1 MKTKKLLHSVEEGTQ
16 AAVDRL
22 SPYVELALREG
33 GEIADQAYAKLR
45 PGLKEAQIRSARLAS
60 DTFEKV
66 QPAIDDALNRVSP
79 VVDAT
84 VRRVR
89 PAVDDVLERIPPT
102 VDYARERVQDD
113 VLPALAA
120 QLRHLAA
127 QPLAREL
134 QAAAAASALAAQLER
149 ASGKKQHSGW
159 RTFGRILLAGALLGG
174 VVMAVRKIFAD
185 PATGWENHVPKNS
198 TYVADPT
205 LADEEDV
212 FGDALTE
219 PADEAAAA
227 ATESV
232 AEPEAPAKAEAAPVD
247 PAVSPY
253 GPGSYVGDEPPAGY
267 LIKGNDR
274 SLKYHVPG
282 MAAYDR
288 TIAEVWFE
296 TEAAAQAAG
305 FTRAQ
310 R

>member
-22 SPYVELALREG
+22 SPYVEQALREG
-33 GEIADQAYAKLR
+33 GDLADQAYAKLR
-45 PGLKEAQIRSARLAS
+45 PGLTEARIRSARFAA
-60 DTFEKV
+60 DTFDKV
-66 QPAIDDALNRVSP
+66 QPAIDDALSRVSP
-79 VVDAT
+79 AVDAT
-84 VRRVR
+84 VKKVR

-102 VDYARERVQDD
+102 VDYARERVQED

-127 QPLAREL
+127 QPLAKEL
-134 QAAAAASALAAQLER
+134 QAAAAASALAAQLEK
-149 ASGKKQHSGW
+149 ASGKKKRSGW

-174 VVMAVRKIFAD
+174 VVVAVRKLFAD

-205 LADEEDV
+205 VEDADDL
-212 FGDALTE
+212 FGESITE
-219 PADEAAAA
+219 PVP
-227 ATESV
+227 T
-232 AEPEAPAKAEAAPVD
+232 AEPEAPAPAPAAPAE
-247 PAVSPY
+247 PATSPY
-253 GPGSYVGDEPPAGY
+253 GPGSYVGDEPPAGFE
-267 LIKGNDR
+267 IKGNDR

-282 MAAYDR
+282 MAAYER

-296 TEAAAQAAG
+296 SEDTAQAAG

>member
-84 VRRVR
+84 VRKVR

-120 QLRHLAA
+120 HLRHLAA
-127 QPLAREL
+127 QPLAKEL
-134 QAAAAASALAAQLER
+134 QAAAAASALAAQLEK
-149 ASGKKQHSGW
+149 ASGKKKHSGW

-174 VVMAVRKIFAD
+174 VVVAVRKLFAD
-185 PATGWENHVPKNS
+185 PAAGWENHVPKNS

-205 LADEEDV
+205 LSDEEDL
-212 FGDALTE
+212 FGDALHQPT
-219 PADEAAAA
+219 DEAVAAPA
-227 ATESV
+227 SETP
-232 AEPEAPAKAEAAPVD
+232 AEPEAPKTEAAPVD
-247 PAVSPY
+247 PAASPY
-253 GPGSYVGDEPPAGY
+253 GPGSYVGDEPPADY

-282 MAAYDR
+282 MAAYER

-296 TEAAAQAAG
+296 SEDAAKAAG

>member
-16 AAVDRL
+16 AAVERL
-22 SPYVELALREG
+22 SPYVEQALREG
-33 GEIADQAYAKLR
+33 GEFADQTYAKLR
-45 PGLKEAQIRSARLAS
+45 PGLKEAQIRGARLAA

-79 VVDAT
+79 AVDAT
-84 VRRVR
+84 VKWVR

-113 VLPALAA
+113 VLPALAS

-127 QPLAREL
+127 QPLAKEL
-134 QAAAAASALAAQLER
+134 QAAAAASALAAQLEK
-149 ASGKKQHSGW
+149 ASGKKKHSGW

-174 VVMAVRKIFAD
+174 VFVAVRKLFAD

-205 LADEEDV
+205 MDDDDLY
-212 FGDALTE
+212 
-219 PADEAAAA
+219 DEAAEPATSAA
-227 ATESV
+227 AE
-232 AEPEAPAKAEAAPVD
+232 EPTVEPST
-247 PAVSPY
+247 SPY
-253 GPGSYVGDEPPAGY
+253 GAGSYVGDEPPAGY
-267 LIKGNDR
+267 EIKGNDR

-296 TEAAAQAAG
+296 TEEAAQAAG

>member
-16 AAVDRL
+16 VAVERL
-22 SPYVELALREG
+22 SPYVEQALREG
-33 GEIADQAYAKLR
+33 GELADQAYAKLR
-45 PGLKEAQIRSARLAS
+45 PGLNEAKIRSARFAA

-66 QPAIDDALNRVSP
+66 QPAIDDALSRVSP
-79 VVDAT
+79 AVDAT
-84 VRRVR
+84 VRKVR

-102 VDYARERVQDD
+102 VDYARERVQED

-127 QPLAREL
+127 QPLAKEI
-134 QAAAAASALAAQLER
+134 QAAAAASALAAQLEK
-149 ASGKKQHSGW
+149 ASGKKKRSGW

-174 VVMAVRKIFAD
+174 VVVAVRKLFAD
-185 PATGWENHVPKNS
+185 PATGWENHVPKSS

-205 LADEEDV
+205 VDDEGDL
-212 FGDALTE
+212 FGESITE
-219 PADEAAAA
+219 PVP
-227 ATESV
+227 T
-232 AEPEAPAKAEAAPVD
+232 AEPEAPAPAEAAPAE
-247 PAVSPY
+247 PAASPY
-253 GPGSYVGDEPPAGY
+253 GPGSYVGDEPPAGFE
-267 LIKGNDR
+267 IKGNDR

-282 MAAYDR
+282 MAAYER

-296 TEAAAQAAG
+296 SEEAAQAAG

>member
-22 SPYVELALREG
+22 SPYVEQALREG
-33 GEIADQAYAKLR
+33 GDLADQAYAKLR
-45 PGLKEAQIRSARLAS
+45 PGLKEAQIRSARFAA

-66 QPAIDDALNRVSP
+66 QPAIDDALSRVSP
-79 VVDAT
+79 AVDAT
-84 VRRVR
+84 VKKVR

-102 VDYARERVQDD
+102 VDYARERVQED

-127 QPLAREL
+127 QPLAKEI
-134 QAAAAASALAAQLER
+134 QAAAAASALAAQLEK
-149 ASGKKQHSGW
+149 ASGKKKRSGW
-159 RTFGRILLAGALLGG
+159 RTFGRVLLAGALLGG
-174 VVMAVRKIFAD
+174 VFVAVRKLFAD

-205 LADEEDV
+205 FDDDDLFED
-212 FGDALTE
+212 
-219 PADEAAAA
+219 
-227 ATESV
+227 SV
-232 AEPEAPAKAEAAPVD
+232 AEPVTEPTVSEPVTTEPATTADAPAEPSASA
-247 PAVSPY
+247 Y

-267 LIKGNDR
+267 EIKGNDR

-282 MAAYDR
+282 MAAYER

-296 TEAAAQAAG
+296 SEEAAQAAG